1 MKLDDPI
8 DDQAE
13 ALMSAATISETAA
26 PRYGYPPQAMFAAT
40 RAGAER
46 RARETAAAV
55 TRETASHPGRNLFR
69 RLASLLAPTAS

>member
-8 DDQAE
+8 DDQPE

-55 TRETASHPGRNLFR
+55 TPETASHGRTLFR